1 MDTLIV
7 ILLFLIQPFG
17 PIENRHTDT
26 FSRADSYFNNE
37 YRLDIEALRHAAK
50 EASNEATEETRH
62 LMPGFPTIKDLI
74 GDSLLNEFYQN
85 HKRFEYLNHGRKTK
99 RRIMGFANLFYYYP
113 DVRMQKRK
121 VRARHVRKNRQHFY
135 LRYLKGRKRNS
146 IHRLVADYR
155 LYYCRS
161 GHGRK
166 NHLQGKTSQ
175 RNPDEKQRG
184 EKQRETENGQD
195 EKNGQQSRHAYL
207 H

>member
-1 MDTLIV
+1 
-7 ILLFLIQPFG
+7 
-17 PIENRHTDT
+17 
-26 FSRADSYFNNE
+26 
-37 YRLDIEALRHAAK
+37 
-50 EASNEATEETRH
+50 
-62 LMPGFPTIKDLI
+62 
-74 GDSLLNEFYQN
+74 
-85 HKRFEYLNHGRKTK
+85 
-99 RRIMGFANLFYYYP
+99 MGFANLFYYYP